1 MQAVRPY
8 TTQVMPS
15 LKPVYFNCP
24 LSVKNRLEEDLL
36 EHDHITLNTTMHYVR
51 KQQIVN
57 GKFTHQPTTTVLPSN
72 YRVSPEKSTQSAASK
87 RSSMKIIIFGLFLL

>member
-15 LKPVYFNCP
+15 LKPVYFNCL
-24 LSVKNRLEEDLL
+24 LSVKNGLEEDLL

-51 KQQIVN
+51 KQQIEN
-57 GKFTHQPTTTVLPSN
+57 GEFTHQQTTIVLPSN
-72 YRVSPEKSTQSAASK
+72 YRVSHEKNTQSAANK
-87 RSSMKIIIFGLFLL
+87 R